1 MDPRPGP
8 VASPDQA
15 AKTSFVQVTA
25 PLPCDLAWEV
35 ESLLLKVFEYGD
47 YSFRSALTGRYA
59 ETLDCVFTLARRE
72 GTLAGVAG
80 CLHARADPALALL
93 GPVAVAQEYRRNGLG
108 AKLIQS
114 AVDYLKTRECVAIY
128 LGVSKGNP
136 AIRLYEAAGFRPYR
150 GIVMRLLPFG
160 EGQVQ
165 DLGFGEVSDVS
176 IRPVTWGDF
185 PAVQALAVWPARM
198 YTFDLP
204 RGIFSSQYC
213 EPSRFLSVFPE
224 MMRAFARTGGG
235 AHVLRAGERQDVV
248 GIAWMRRL
256 PAQAQQH
263 VAEFD
268 LFVCDDFLAQATPL
282 AKATLQLR
290 GSLAVR
296 QTYCACVSGDHLK
309 REILEQ
315 LGARSVATL
324 PGQVCLKG
332 ESMDVLLYRID

>member
-1 MDPRPGP
+1 MDLRPGP
-8 VASPDQA
+8 VASPGQA
-15 AKTSFVQVTA
+15 TKTSFVQVTA

-47 YSFRSALTGRYA
+47 YSFRSALTGRYS
-59 ETLDCVFTLARRE
+59 ETLDCVFTLARRA
-72 GTLAGVAG
+72 GALAGVAG
-80 CLHARADPALALL
+80 CLYAHANPAIALL

-108 AKLIQS
+108 TTLVRS
-114 AVDYLKTRECVAIY
+114 AVDYLKTKNCAAVY

-136 AIRLYEAAGFRPYR
+136 AVHLYEAAGFRPYR

-160 EGQVQ
+160 EGQVR
-165 DLGFGEVSDVS
+165 DLGFGGGSDVS

-204 RGIFSSQYC
+204 RGIFSSRYC
-213 EPSRFLSVFPE
+213 EPSRFLSVFPD

-235 AHVLRAGERQDVV
+235 AHVLRAGERHDVV

-282 AKATLQLR
+282 ARTTLQLR
-290 GSLAVR
+290 DSLSVR
-296 QTYCACVSGDHLK
+296 QIYCACVSGDHLK

-315 LGARSVATL
+315 LGARPVASL

-332 ESMDVLLYRID
+332 ESMDVVLYRID